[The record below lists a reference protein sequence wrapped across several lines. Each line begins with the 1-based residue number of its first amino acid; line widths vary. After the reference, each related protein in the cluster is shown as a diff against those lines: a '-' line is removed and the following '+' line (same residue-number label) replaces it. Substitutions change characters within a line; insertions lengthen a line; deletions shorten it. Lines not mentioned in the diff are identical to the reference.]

1 MKPYTLGEA
10 EERPWG
16 NWRVVQ
22 VGSHYAAKILRVKP
36 FHRLS
41 LQRHF
46 HRDERWVVCQGEVLI
61 SIGDRHDSA
70 CSGETVYIPSATWHR
85 LSNATEKEAIV
96 MEVQFGSILS
106 EEDIERVDD
115 DYGR

>member
-1 MKPYTLGEA
+1 MKPYTPGEA

-16 NWRVVQ
+16 SWRIVQ
-22 VGSHYAAKILRVKP
+22 VGSHYATKILRIKP
-36 FHRLS
+36 FNRLS

-61 SIGDRHDSA
+61 SIGEKLYSA
-70 CSGETVYIPSATWHR
+70 RSGETVYVPSATWHR
-85 LSNATEKEAIV
+85 LSNVSKDEAVI
-96 MEVQFGSILS
+96 MEVQFGTTLS
-106 EEDIERVDD
+106 EEDIERAND